1 MKFTF
6 GAMERG
12 EYKVAHFDPKRDR
25 SFHLAIVLG
34 QGPSAC
40 VAHDLETGEPQLL
53 VWAPGVE
60 ALTSASVPLQP
71 RSVTYV
77 ALPEWSTLVPDG
89 ALDPSKS
96 VEHLTLVHGKLPF
109 AQVRDEPV
117 KTLSAT
123 CLFAH
128 DETNERAVLDRFPNA
143 RALPLQAVL
152 VRGAQMRSTTSPVLL
167 MHRGADRVDLT
178 VANGQR
184 LLLSNSY
191 LARTAEDVLY
201 FCLLAAEKA
210 GIPPAEVK
218 LRSGGTHLLQ
228 LERDLLDRYFSDHA
242 PAVPSTWPNIP
253 KALGP
258 VDRWLAAFDQFAC
271 VS

>member
-1 MKFTF
+1 MKN
-6 GAMERG
+6 RL
-12 EYKVAHFDPKRDR
+12 KVNLEGPKFLLQHPNPHRLNHPWLVDR
-25 SFHLAIVLG
+25 L
-34 QGPSAC
+34 
-40 VAHDLETGEPQLL
+40 
-53 VWAPGVE
+53 
-60 ALTSASVPLQP
+60 
-71 RSVTYV
+71 
-77 ALPEWSTLVPDG
+77 
-89 ALDPSKS
+89 KS
-96 VEHLTLVHGKLPF
+96 VEHLILVHGKLPMG
-109 AQVRDEPV
+109 QVRDEPV

>member
-1 MKFTF
+1 MKSTF

-25 SFHLAIVLG
+25 AFHLAIVLG

-60 ALTSASVPLQP
+60 VLTSPSVPLHP

-89 ALDPSKS
+89 ALDPTKS
-96 VEHLTLVHGKLPF
+96 AQHLALVHGKLPV

-128 DETNERAVLDRFPNA
+128 DERHEAAVLDRFPNA

-152 VRGAQMRSTTSPVLL
+152 VRGAQMRSTAAPVLL
-167 MHRGADRVDLT
+167 MHRGADRVDIAL
-178 VANGQR
+178 ASGQR

-201 FCLLAAEKA
+201 FCLLAAEIA
-210 GIPPAEVK
+210 GITPAEVK
-218 LRSGGTHLLQ
+218 LRTGGTHLLQ
-228 LERDLLDRYFSDHA
+228 LERDLLERYFKDHA
-242 PAVPSTWPNIP
+242 PAIPSTWPNIP
-253 KALGP
+253 TSLGP
-258 VDRWLAAFDQFAC
+258 MDRWMAAFDQFAC